1 MGHRS
6 KVQYVRESIET
17 IEQFDFGYDLYRSN
31 LESEITHE
39 AIHFGW
45 LFTIAPAILE
55 IGGEVDVFYRN
66 YRSRWGYRE
75 SL

>member
-31 LESEITHE
+31 VESEI
-39 AIHFGW
+39 
-45 LFTIAPAILE
+45 
-55 IGGEVDVFYRN
+55 
-66 YRSRWGYRE
+66 S
-75 SL
+75 